1 MKEIHTVS
9 IRATKENDQR
19 FILSCI
25 LTYLFPIK
33 NKSNKTN
40 KYIKLLKQN
49 VEGELMENEN
59 MITLLNSIIILGEFR
74 LNSN

>member
-25 LTYLFPIK
+25 LTYLFPIN

-40 KYIKLLKQN
+40 KYIKLVKQN
-49 VEGELMENEN
+49 VEGGTDGKWEHD
-59 MITLLNSIIILGEFR
+59 NSLK
-74 LNSN
+74 LSNYIGWI

>member
-9 IRATKENDQR
+9 ITATNENDQR

-25 LTYLFPIK
+25 LTYLFPIN

-40 KYIKLLKQN
+40 KYIKLVKQK
-49 VEGELMENEN
+49 VEGGTGGKWEYDSSLK
-59 MITLLNSIIILGEFR
+59 LNNYIGWI
-74 LNSN
+74 